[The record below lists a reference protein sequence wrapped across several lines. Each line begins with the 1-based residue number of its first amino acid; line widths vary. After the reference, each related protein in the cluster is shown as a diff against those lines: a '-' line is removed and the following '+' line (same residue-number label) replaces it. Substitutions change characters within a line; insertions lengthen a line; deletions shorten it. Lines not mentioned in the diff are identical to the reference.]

1 MTAAHSAGW
10 LRTGPFLKKAIGD
23 LQGFVTTLQ
32 RHQVQVEN
40 QRDSCLVAVKG
51 EQEEYSLGEGKL
63 LADIKNICIV
73 DIKE

>member
-1 MTAAHSAGW
+1 MRVTEGQADDV
-10 LRTGPFLKKAIGD
+10 PFLKKAIRN

-40 QRDSCLVAVKG
+40 QRDCCPVAVKG
-51 EQEEYSLGEGKL
+51 EQKVSGLGEGKL

-73 DIKE
+73 DIRE